1 MGFGKNSASLL
12 RGRGSRVVRL
22 LVRVR
27 MLRKLIGPL
36 RLEGFVA
43 DVEQLAGPFLDQLHA
58 LERRSVLV
66 HVPAALC
73 RISGLLAFPID
84 GRRYNPFLQTLNGV
98 RLGRVF
104 DYSHSPLRRYHE
116 AWQPT
121 CAAEL
126 LGIPEDRLG
135 EALRGMPPYAAIWPW
150 HRYSPEE
157 QWASVRASI
166 TEENRV
172 AGLPAP
178 EQAGHENFGPVR
190 LDKGALEFQRL
201 VGLMERI
208 EQRGYLRHAR
218 KDGDIE
224 GVILRSGSNAAVL
237 IKKGKHRA
245 CALAALGYRQL
256 PIRLFAS
263 RRAVIDCRQALSW
276 GAVRAGHITETD
288 ATAVVRRMIGG
299 EQPFDYRPVQSPVD
313 HQQLSDV

>member
-1 MGFGKNSASLL
+1 M
-12 RGRGSRVVRL
+12 RL
-22 LVRVR
+22 QGV
-27 MLRKLIGPL
+27 
-36 RLEGFVA
+36 VA

-58 LERRSVLV
+58 LERRALLV
-66 HVPAALC
+66 HVPASLC
-73 RISGLLAFPID
+73 RISGLLAFSTD
-84 GRRYNPFLQTLNGV
+84 GRRYNPFLQTLHGV
-98 RLGRVF
+98 RQGRVF
-104 DYSHSPLRRYHE
+104 EYNHSPLRRYHE

-121 CAAEL
+121 CAADL

-135 EALRGMPPYAAIWPW
+135 EALRGMPPYAAVWPW
-150 HRYSPEE
+150 HRYSPCE
-157 QWASVRASI
+157 QLASVRASI
-166 TEENRV
+166 TDENRV

-190 LDKGALEFQRL
+190 LDKGILEYQRL

-208 EQRGYLRHAR
+208 EQRGYRRHAR

-245 CALAALGYRQL
+245 CALSALGYRQL
-256 PIRLFAS
+256 PIRLFES
-263 RRAVIDCRQALSW
+263 RRAVVDCLDASRW

-299 EQPFDYRPVQSPVD
+299 EQPFDHKCV
-313 HQQLSDV
+313 